1 MILFLYPFAS
11 VSHPKARHGRSAIQ
25 QLSYPDGSSA
35 ILAVSYTDGHTDHIA
50 VQLPRR
56 QISHTA
62 AQQTP
67 ACSGV
72 KLVVFTWE
80 RPVEVRLPALTWH

>member
-35 ILAVSYTDGHTDHIA
+35 ILAVSYTDHIA

-67 ACSGV
+67 ASSGV
-72 KLVVFTWE
+72 VQ
-80 RPVEVRLPALTWH
+80 

>member
-56 QISHTA
+56 QISSADTSLFR
-62 AQQTP
+62 
-67 ACSGV
+67 SGSMIV
-72 KLVVFTWE
+72 PPLSLIIYIVS
-80 RPVEVRLPALTWH
+80 P